1 MPRLFASLRQ
11 RDFRVFFIGQ
21 SISLLG
27 TWMRS
32 AALGWLAFQWT
43 GSEFKLGLVAVV
55 NSLPALFL
63 AGWAGSLADR
73 HSKLK
78 MVKLTTWSALLAS
91 TMMALLLAL
100 RLDPGFPALL
110 AMALWWGLAQAFE
123 APARQSMIR
132 DLAGR
137 EAMGNAIAIN
147 SAAFN
152 VARMVG
158 PALGGLLLGSLGAA
172 WCFGA
177 DALSFLAVLYSLAV
191 IPETPPRLQKGDGSL
206 GEVWAYLRQDRAS
219 LRVLLLLAVVSL
231 FGWTYATQMA
241 AYAKRH
247 LGLDAHGFG
256 LLLAING
263 AGACLGALWVA
274 ARAHKPRPL
283 RQMAA
288 GLALLTLGLLAAGQA
303 QGLALAALA
312 LFIAGLGMLLFFA
325 TGNTTLQARV
335 PDALRGRV
343 MGLWITVFM
352 GSAPIGT
359 LPLGWAAEAW
369 GSARAIQMSGL
380 LCGLLCL
387 GVWLLVP
394 AKGQAP
400 A

>member
-1 MPRLFASLRQ
+1 MPRIFASLRQ

-21 SISLLG
+21 TTSLMG

-43 GSEFKLGLVAVV
+43 GSEFKLGLVAVA

-63 AGWAGSLADR
+63 AGWAGALADR
-73 HSKLK
+73 HSKLR
-78 MVKLTTWSALLAS
+78 MVQITTWSALTAS
-91 TMMALLLAL
+91 TVMALMLAL
-100 RLDPGFPALL
+100 GLNPGFPMLL
-110 AMALWWGLAQAFE
+110 AMAFWWGLAQAFE

-137 EAMGNAIAIN
+137 EHLGNAIAIN

-152 VARMVG
+152 VARIAG
-158 PALGGLLLGSLGAA
+158 PAMGGLLLGSLGAA

-177 DALSFLAVLYSLAV
+177 DAISFLAVLYSLAV
-191 IPETPPRLQKGDGSL
+191 IPDTPPRPQRGNGGLS
-206 GEVWAYLRQDRAS
+206 EVWDYLRHDRAS
-219 LRVLLLLAVVSL
+219 LRVLLLLAMVSL

-247 LGLDAHGFG
+247 LGLDAHGYG

-283 RQMAA
+283 RAMAA
-288 GLALLTLGLLAAGQA
+288 GLGFLTLGLAAAGEA
-303 QGLALAALA
+303 KTLALAAPA
-312 LFIAGLGMLLFFA
+312 LFFAGLGMLLFFA

-352 GSAPIGT
+352 GAMPIGT
-359 LPLGWAAEAW
+359 LPLGLAAQAW
-369 GSARAIQMSGL
+369 GSARAIQLSGL
-380 LCGLLCL
+380 VCGLLCL
-387 GVWLLVP
+387 LVWLLVP
-394 AKGQAP
+394 LKGQAP